1 MHLSRDSVKFC
12 FVVLATWGSDMK
24 IVYKISK
31 ECFYSPVI
39 FSTLDISPSTPDIL
53 PSTPDILPSTLDILP
68 STLACKNSG
77 FEIQIDLQRG

>member
-39 FSTLDISPSTPDIL
+39 FSTLEISPSTPDIL
-53 PSTPDILPSTLDILP
+53 PSTPDILP

>member
-1 MHLSRDSVKFC
+1 
-12 FVVLATWGSDMK
+12 MK
-24 IVYKISK
+24 IVYKIRK
-31 ECFYSPVI
+31 ECFYATVI
-39 FSTLDISPSTPDIL
+39 FSTLDIS

>member
-12 FVVLATWGSDMK
+12 FVVLATWSSDMK

-39 FSTLDISPSTPDIL
+39 FSTLEISPSTPDIL
-53 PSTPDILPSTLDILP
+53 PSTPDILP